1 MARSNLN
8 TLHDFEEGPIR
19 WSKFKS
25 IIVSTHYTNNSIRVL
40 KRLRRLRFKHLLVDR
55 PLSPVHTSQVI
66 YVIYNIHSSS
76 MLYVGQTFRKTFTRF
91 QEHIREARKVLRRST
106 LHEDVKPL
114 YAAIAKYG
122 FESFRCFPIEHIEGK
137 FANSREFYNVAW
149 PRELFWMR
157 TLHTFF
163 PRGYNLEG
171 KSSFHRNQKIS

>member
-1 MARSNLN
+1 
-8 TLHDFEEGPIR
+8 
-19 WSKFKS
+19 
-25 IIVSTHYTNNSIRVL
+25 
-40 KRLRRLRFKHLLVDR
+40 
-55 PLSPVHTSQVI
+55 
-66 YVIYNIHSSS
+66 
-76 MLYVGQTFRKTFTRF
+76 MLYVGQTFRTTFTRF

-122 FESFRCFPIEHIEGK
+122 FQSFRCFPIEHIEGN
-137 FANSREFYNVAW
+137 FSNSREFYNVAW

-171 KSSFHRNQKIS
+171 KSSLRRSQKLSHKTPMLWRSRPKPDCIPLVSHQASQVWIPRFPHNPIPSSLHSHPPNVSIRGYSSTFRHETFPRLEVECSKP